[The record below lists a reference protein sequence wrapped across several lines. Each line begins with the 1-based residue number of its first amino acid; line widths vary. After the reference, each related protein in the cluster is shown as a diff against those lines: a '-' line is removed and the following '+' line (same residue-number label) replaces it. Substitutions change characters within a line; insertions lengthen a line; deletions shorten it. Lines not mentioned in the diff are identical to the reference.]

1 MWERWRRRVSV
12 PTWPRSWRPRMWP
25 FRLTGML
32 IAGRPARLAGTVNTS
47 LMYVST
53 GDNDE
58 IVDNSGAGPIVVGQ
72 SITSHLFCDEVYFCA
87 RR

>member
-1 MWERWRRRVSV
+1 MWSSKV
-12 PTWPRSWRPRMWP
+12 
-25 FRLTGML
+25 TGRL
-32 IAGRPARLAGTVNTS
+32 IAGRPTRLAGTVNTS

-72 SITSHLFCDEVYFCA
+72 SITSHLFCDEVCPVS